1 MTQTQGSLVRR
12 IIDYAH
18 RADPYPI
25 YAELRKTPVV
35 RDAEGPYIVST
46 YWEIHGLLHDPRL
59 SSDARNLD
67 PQAASELP
75 EEPEA
80 DDPGLPPSF
89 LKLDPPEHDRLRR
102 LATAP
107 FGPPHTPRRLHE
119 MRGELTRI
127 VGELIDGF
135 EGRHR
140 IDLVDH
146 FSYPFPVTVIC
157 RLLGVPREDEPRFH
171 AWADALAASLDPG
184 PDAGAGAGADAAERR
199 RITRQARTEL
209 ATYLSELIEKRRRA
223 PGDDML
229 SALVSG
235 EGPEGRMSRVELLST
250 AALLLVAGHETT
262 VNLITNGMLTLLRN
276 PDVLARLRKDP
287 HLVVPLV
294 EELLRFDPPVQML
307 PQRTPLSEIDI
318 AGVTIPQ
325 GASVWLL
332 LASGN
337 RDPQRFP
344 DPDRFDPQRR
354 DNQHLGFGSGIH
366 SCFGAPLA
374 RLEAQIA
381 LTELARRLDEPR
393 LLEDPPTYRRNAVLR
408 GPRHLPLAFEGLRPN
423 GSPNGSRSRPP
434 NRSPNG
440 SR

>member
-1 MTQTQGSLVRR
+1 MTQTQGSLVRQ
-12 IIDYAH
+12 ITDYAH
-18 RADPYPI
+18 RADPYPL
-25 YAELRKTPVV
+25 YAELRKTPVAH
-35 RDAEGPYIVST
+35 DEEGPYIVST

-67 PQAASELP
+67 PRAAPELI
-75 EEPEA
+75 EEDGEE
-80 DDPGLPPSF
+80 DEPGLPPSF
-89 LKLDPPEHDRLRR
+89 LRLDPPEHDRLRS

-107 FGPPHTPRRLHE
+107 FGPPNTPRRLHT

-135 EGRHR
+135 EGRDR

-171 AWADALAASLDPG
+171 AWADTVAAGLDPD
-184 PDAGAGAGADAAERR
+184 PDADEDEDAAERR
-199 RITRQARTEL
+199 RVSRQARTEL
-209 ATYLSELIEKRRRA
+209 AAYLSELIEERRRA

-229 SALVSG
+229 SALVG
-235 EGPEGRMSRVELLST
+235 WEGPEGRMSRMELLST

-276 PDVLARLRKDP
+276 PEVLARLRNDP

-307 PQRTPLSEIDI
+307 PRRTPLSEIDI
-318 AGVTIPQ
+318 AGVTIPR

-337 RDPQRFP
+337 RDPQRFL
-344 DPDRFDPQRR
+344 DPDRFEPQRR
-354 DNQHLGFGSGIH
+354 DNQHLGFGSGVH

-381 LTELARRLDEPR
+381 LTELARRLDGPR

-408 GPRHLPLAFEGLRPN
+408 GPRHLPLAFEGLRPG
-423 GSPNGSRSRPP
+423 GSPNGSR
-434 NRSPNG
+434 
-440 SR
+440 

>member
-1 MTQTQGSLVRR
+1 MTQTQGSLVRQ
-12 IIDYAH
+12 ITDYAH
-18 RADPYPI
+18 RADPYPL
-25 YAELRKTPVV
+25 YAELRKTPVAH
-35 RDAEGPYIVST
+35 DEEGPYIVST

-67 PQAASELP
+67 PRAAPELIEKDD
-75 EEPEA
+75 EE
-80 DDPGLPPSF
+80 DDEEDEPGLPPSF
-89 LKLDPPEHDRLRR
+89 LRLDPPEHDRLRS
-102 LATAP
+102 LAMAP
-107 FGPPHTPRRLHE
+107 FGPPNTPRRLHT

-135 EGRHR
+135 EGRDR

-157 RLLGVPREDEPRFH
+157 RLLGVPQEDEPRFH
-171 AWADALAASLDPG
+171 AWADTVAAGLDPD
-184 PDAGAGAGADAAERR
+184 PDADEDAAERR
-199 RITRQARTEL
+199 RVSRQVRTEL
-209 ATYLSELIEKRRRA
+209 AVYLSELIEERRRA

-229 SALVSG
+229 SALVG
-235 EGPEGRMSRVELLST
+235 WEGPEGRMSRVELLST

-276 PDVLARLRKDP
+276 PEVLARLRNDP

-307 PQRTPLSEIDI
+307 PRRTPLSEIDI
-318 AGVTIPQ
+318 AGVTIPR

-337 RDPQRFP
+337 RDPQRFL
-344 DPDRFDPQRR
+344 DPDRFEPQRR
-354 DNQHLGFGSGIH
+354 DNQHLGFGSGVH

-381 LTELARRLDEPR
+381 LTELARRLDGPR

-408 GPRHLPLAFEGLRPN
+408 GPRHLPLAFEGLRPG
-423 GSPNGSRSRPP
+423 GSPNGSR
-434 NRSPNG
+434 
-440 SR
+440 

>member
-1 MTQTQGSLVRR
+1 MTQTQGSLVRQ
-12 IIDYAH
+12 ITDYAH
-18 RADPYPI
+18 RADPYPL
-25 YAELRKTPVV
+25 YAELRKTPVAH
-35 RDAEGPYIVST
+35 DEEGPYIVST

-67 PQAASELP
+67 PRAAPELI
-75 EEPEA
+75 EEDGEE
-80 DDPGLPPSF
+80 DEPGLPPSF
-89 LKLDPPEHDRLRR
+89 LRLDPPEHDRLRS
-102 LATAP
+102 LAMAP
-107 FGPPHTPRRLHE
+107 FGPPNTPRRLHT

-135 EGRHR
+135 EGRDR

-157 RLLGVPREDEPRFH
+157 RLLGVPQEDEPRFH
-171 AWADALAASLDPG
+171 AWADTVAAGLDPD
-184 PDAGAGAGADAAERR
+184 PDADEDAAERR
-199 RITRQARTEL
+199 RVSRQARTDL
-209 ATYLSELIEKRRRA
+209 AVYLSELIEERRRA

-229 SALVSG
+229 SALVG
-235 EGPEGRMSRVELLST
+235 WEGPEGRMSRVELLST

-276 PDVLARLRKDP
+276 PEVLARLRNDP

-307 PQRTPLSEIDI
+307 PRRTPLSEIDI
-318 AGVTIPQ
+318 AGVTIPR

-337 RDPQRFP
+337 RDPQRFL
-344 DPDRFDPQRR
+344 DPDRFEPQRR
-354 DNQHLGFGSGIH
+354 DNQHLGFGSGVH

-381 LTELARRLDEPR
+381 LTELARRLDGPR

-408 GPRHLPLAFEGLRPN
+408 GPRHLPLAFEGLRPG
-423 GSPNGSRSRPP
+423 GSPNGSR
-434 NRSPNG
+434 
-440 SR
+440 